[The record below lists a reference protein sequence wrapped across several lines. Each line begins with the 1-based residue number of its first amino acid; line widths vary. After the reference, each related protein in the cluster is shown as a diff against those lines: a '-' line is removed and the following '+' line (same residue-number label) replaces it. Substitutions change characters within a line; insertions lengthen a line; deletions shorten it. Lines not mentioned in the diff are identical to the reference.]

1 MATVLLKLDK
11 CQLFCRLRVRR
22 LDQKISKG
30 VVMTSPEGTKENSPT
45 VANMSV
51 LKLLGLTHYSVF
63 GSVVTPMTT

>member
-11 CQLFCRLRVRR
+11 CHLFCRRVRR

-51 LKLLGLTHYSVF
+51 LKLLGLTHYSNF
-63 GSVVTPMTT
+63 GNVVTPMTT